1 MQERIYNI
9 RISPEVINNK
19 FLQVIW
25 SGDGY
30 SINVAQNPCCDEEIP
45 PITGVT
51 TGNTFVYVPMPDL
64 LSGGTNGNSLL
75 DITVPIFLSENT
87 VDVGYYNVFDGFLL
101 QKDTMLNFLFSAT
114 TSNPYTYNIYNTS
127 EVDIKNYL
135 SFSSYIIDWGDGSSP
150 QTITDTAPTPYTHD
164 YAGSG
169 TYNIT
174 MSGLSPWGYNII
186 TKKINIPFTDIV
198 IDNPNGEAFFVPA
211 SGNWSGIPIS
221 YDYIYHYD
229 EECNETIPCCEF
241 TTIPF
246 LVTGYTKS
254 SISDLQQYGVNKYVI
269 DRPVSGAS
277 GSLGFYRGVGP
288 NGIYTA
294 YTINDIDYY
303 DYSDG
308 TTLFVVNSS
317 GCTSENLVCS
327 AITKNEVLMNV
338 ISEAEVQSNI
348 FIERGKNSALEMI
361 ERLGEISSVG
371 DLEEYGYKFY
381 NIIKI

>member
-9 RISPEVINNK
+9 RISPEVISNK
-19 FLQVIW
+19 LFQIIW

-30 SINVAQNPCCDEEIP
+30 SVDVEQNPCCDGEIP

-51 TGNTFVYVPMPDL
+51 TGTTFVYSSMTEL
-64 LSGGTNGNSLL
+64 LSGGTNGDSILN
-75 DITVPIFLSENT
+75 ITIPIFLSENT
-87 VDVGYYNVFDGFLL
+87 VDVGYYNVFDGFVL
-101 QKDTMLNFLFSAT
+101 QKDTMLNFLF
-114 TSNPYTYNIYNTS
+114 TSTIADPYTYNIYNTS
-127 EVDIKNYL
+127 EVEVKNYL
-135 SFSSYIIDWGDGSSP
+135 SFSSYQIDWGDGSLA
-150 QTITDTAPTPYTHD
+150 QTITDTAPTPYSHT
-164 YAGSG
+164 YSSPG
-169 TYNIT
+169 TYHIV

-186 TKKINIPFTDIV
+186 KKDIYVPYTDIV
-198 IDNPNGEAFFVPA
+198 IDNPNGEAFFIPTN
-211 SGNWSGIPIS
+211 GNWSGIPIS

-229 EECNETIPCCEF
+229 EECTDNIPCCEF
-241 TTIPF
+241 TNIPF

-254 SISDLQQYGVNKYVI
+254 SLSDLQQYGVNKYVI

-277 GSLGFYRGVGP
+277 GSLGFYRGIGP
-288 NGIYTA
+288 NGSYTA

-308 TTLFVVNSS
+308 TTLFVVYSS
-317 GCTSENLVCS
+317 GCTSENLLCS

-361 ERLGEISSVG
+361 ERLGEINSVG

>member
-101 QKDTMLNFLFSAT
+101 QKDTMLNFLFSST

-135 SFSSYIIDWGDGSSP
+135 SFSSYIIDWGDGSLP
-150 QTITDTAPTPYTHD
+150 QTITDIAPTPYTHT
-164 YAGSG
+164 YAASG
-169 TYNIT
+169 IYNIT

-186 TKKINIPFTDIV
+186 TKKINIPFTDII

-246 LVTGYTKS
+246 LVTGYTNS
-254 SISDLQQYGVNKYVI
+254 SLSDLQQYGVNKYVI
-269 DRPVSGAS
+269 DKPVSGAS
-277 GSLGFYRGVGP
+277 GSLGFYHGVGP